1 MTTTKKDPVL
11 VVVQL
16 SGGNDAINTVI
27 PYGDSNYYD
36 ERPALQVPEKQVLAL
51 SNQVGFHPAM
61 GPLKKLYD

>member
-27 PYGDSNYYD
+27 PYGDPNYYD
-36 ERPALQVPEKQVLAL
+36 ERPALQVPKTRFWL
-51 SNQVGFHPAM
+51 SATMWASTPPW
-61 GPLKKLYD
+61 GP